1 MALATNGT
9 LITTETARE
18 VVKAGFRRVSISL
31 DGPDAET
38 HDQFRQVPGA
48 FDKAVDGFIRLKELG
63 VSMQVNTTVTRHNR
77 SRLGEIHELVRKLGA
92 DAWHLF
98 LLVPVGCGLELAPG
112 VQLSPSEYE
121 AVLGW
126 VLDIAESGG
135 MDVRAICAPH
145 VERIRLERGPRE
157 NLETASPPASA
168 RRGCLAGIAMCFISH
183 RGEVFPCGY
192 LPVKAGDVRQQPFAA
207 IWERAPIFAELR
219 DFDRLRGK
227 CGVCEYRT
235 VCGGCRA
242 RALGETG
249 DYLAEETRCSY
260 HPPGL
265 LMPDPAQA
273 VL

>member
-18 VVKAGFRRVSISL
+18 IAKAGFKRVSISL

-63 VSMQVNTTVTRHNR
+63 VSMQVNTTVTQHNR

-126 VLDIAESGG
+126 VLEIAESGG

-157 NLETASPPASA
+157 SLETASPPASA

-192 LPVKAGDVRQQPFAA
+192 LPVKAGDVRQQPFVA

-227 CGVCEYRT
+227 CGVCEYRL

-249 DYLAEETRCSY
+249 DYLAEERRCAY

-273 VL
+273 FL